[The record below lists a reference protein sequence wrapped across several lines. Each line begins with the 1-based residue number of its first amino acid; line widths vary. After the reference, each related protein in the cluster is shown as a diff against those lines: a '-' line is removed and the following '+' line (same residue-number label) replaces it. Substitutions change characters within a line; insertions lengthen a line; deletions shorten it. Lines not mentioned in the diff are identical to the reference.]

1 MASKK
6 SRVVRVRSS
15 KVVGADGRIDE
26 AVLRTMV
33 SGGLKQLTG
42 QKAAEEAWR
51 KFFRPGDRVGVKV
64 NCLGGPYMCT
74 HPVLAAAACEGLQG
88 AGIQAK
94 KLIVW
99 DRADR
104 ELRRCGFTLNYGK
117 KGVRCFGTDAAGV
130 GYEEGL
136 TVSGEVA
143 SRLSRIL
150 TRMTDSMLNMPVL
163 KDHGLSGVTGALK
176 NVYGVVHNPN
186 KYHPNG
192 CDPYIAD
199 ANRISAVR
207 EKTRLVICDALVVQY
222 NGGPGYKPG
231 WAEPYGGLLFGS
243 DSVAVDAVGR
253 RIIETLRRSKGLQR
267 LEDEGRPAKHIET
280 AAGYGLGRCAEEEIE
295 LIDMEV

>member
-1 MASKK
+1 MADKK
-6 SRVVRVRSS
+6 SRVVRVQSP
-15 KVVGADGRIDE
+15 KVVGDNGRIEE
-26 AVLRTMV
+26 AVLRAMV
-33 SGGLKQLTG
+33 SEGLKRLAG
-42 QKAAEEAWR
+42 LKAAHEAWR
-51 KFFRPGDRVGVKV
+51 MFFRPGDGVGVKV
-64 NCLGGPYMCT
+64 NCLGGPHMCT
-74 HPVLAAAACEGLQG
+74 HPVLAAAACEGLQS
-88 AGIQAK
+88 AGLQAK

-176 NVYGVVHNPN
+176 NVFGVVHNPN
-186 KYHPNG
+186 KYHSNG

-231 WAEPYGGLLFGS
+231 WVEPYGGLLFGT
-243 DSVAVDAVGR
+243 DPVAVDAVGR
-253 RIIETLRRSKGLQR
+253 RIINSLRRSKGLHL
-267 LEDEGRPAKHIET
+267 LEDEGRPARHIET
-280 AAGYGLGRCAEEEIE
+280 AASYGLGRCADEEIE
-295 LIDMEV
+295 LIDVEV